1 MCDRIL
7 YRKKGDLYE
16 CIRVVPDGE
25 EECLGIGTQ
34 DDIVTWLASH
44 GLEFVRRDVLE
55 KNLELLCDEER
66 ERSGYP

>member
-7 YRKKGDLYE
+7 YRKKGDFYE

-25 EECLGIGTQ
+25 EECLGIGTR